1 MPFSQVETL
10 ASREAV
16 WQSKFRELYRD
27 WVRPFLSKR
36 VLDEFR
42 DNPRG
47 LSGHHSDD
55 LQKVLTYLRTLPL
68 EGFPVIYVE
77 KPFAQYHIAHL
88 NGVRQPVDVDRAR
101 SFASEA
107 EAAYHV
113 FIRRLQ
119 VAGLEIENV

>member
-1 MPFSQVETL
+1 MPFSQVHTFADRETI
-10 ASREAV
+10 
-16 WQSKFRELYRD
+16 WHSKFRDLYRD
-27 WVRPFLSKR
+27 WVRPFVSR
-36 VLDEFR
+36 RIIDEFR
-42 DNPRG
+42 NNPRG
-47 LSGHHSDD
+47 LSGQHSDD

-68 EGFPVIYVE
+68 EGFPVVYVE

-88 NGVRQPVDVDRAR
+88 NGVRQPVDVDRSR
-101 SFASEA
+101 SFATEM